1 MGNPHS
7 LASTRDSTTIL
18 RVSRI
23 SRSLGYRSRSSIAG
37 CIKVICE
44 QELRQDTE
52 ETVPKGIASRL
63 EEGSIQMRIF
73 DNFLNNLRR

>member
-1 MGNPHS
+1 
-7 LASTRDSTTIL
+7 
-18 RVSRI
+18 
-23 SRSLGYRSRSSIAG
+23 
-37 CIKVICE
+37 VICE